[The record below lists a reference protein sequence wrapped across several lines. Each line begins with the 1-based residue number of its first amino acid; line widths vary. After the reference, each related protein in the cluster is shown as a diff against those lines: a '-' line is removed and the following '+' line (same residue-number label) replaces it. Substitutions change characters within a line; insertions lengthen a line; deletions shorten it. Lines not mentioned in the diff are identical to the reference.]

1 MMTVFKGW
9 VGWRINRVFVLLLVM
24 VWGIL
29 LTQACSGDGGS
40 AETDRAAMV
49 ALFHSTNGTVA
60 EQFLPPYLHI
70 PFDQWETDPSIQLWR
85 TSIQEGDTLLD
96 RWETFL
102 ENIDVFTGHENW
114 IGGIKTDGRGRIT
127 VLEIGARGFGAYW
140 YNGEIP
146 PELGNLSKLEVLDL
160 LGGIR
165 GEIPP
170 ELGNLNNLKELR
182 LNSDGYG
189 LTGEIPPELGNLR
202 RLEVLHLHGGFT
214 GEIPSE
220 LGNLRRLEV
229 LHLHGGFTGEIPSEL
244 GNLRRLEVLQL
255 HGRFTGEIPPELGDL
270 DNLESLSLYSNRLA
284 GCKPHTWRS
293 ITDRYTYRL
302 NLPFCEEP

>member
-1 MMTVFKGW
+1 MIVVFKGW
-9 VGWRINRVFVLLLVM
+9 LKRRINRAAVILLVM
-24 VWGIL
+24 VAGIL

-40 AETDRAAMV
+40 PETDRAAMV

-60 EQFLPPYLHI
+60 KQILPPYPHTPL
-70 PFDQWETDPSIQLWR
+70 DQWETDPSFQLWR
-85 TSIQEGDTLLD
+85 TSIQEGDTPLD

-127 VLEIGARGFGAYW
+127 VLEIGAWGFGAYW
-140 YNGEIP
+140 YSGEIP

-160 LGGIR
+160 IGGIR

-170 ELGNLNNLKELR
+170 ELGDLDNLKELR
-182 LNSDGYG
+182 LNSGGYG
-189 LTGEIPPELGNLR
+189 LTGEIPPELGNLSK
-202 RLEVLHLHGGFT
+202 LEVLELNGDLT
-214 GEIPSE
+214 GKIPSE

-229 LHLHGGFTGEIPSEL
+229 LDLHGG
-244 GNLRRLEVLQL
+244 
-255 HGRFTGEIPPELGDL
+255 FTGEIPPELGDL

-302 NLPFCEEP
+302 NLPFCEAP

>member
-1 MMTVFKGW
+1 MRTVFNRW

-24 VWGIL
+24 AAGIL
-29 LTQACSGDGGS
+29 LTQACLGDKGS

-60 EQFLPPYLHI
+60 EQILPPYPRRPL
-70 PFDQWETDPSIQLWR
+70 DQWETDPSFQLWR

-102 ENIDVFTGHENW
+102 ENIDAFTGHENW
-114 IGGIKTDGRGRIT
+114 VEGIKTDGRGRIT
-127 VLEIGARGFGAYW
+127 VLELGAWEFGASW
-140 YNGEIP
+140 YSGEIP

-160 LGGIR
+160 IGGIR

-182 LNSDGYG
+182 LNGDGYG
-189 LTGEIPPELGNLR
+189 LTGEIPPELGNLSK
-202 RLEVLHLHGGFT
+202 LEVLELSGDFT
-214 GEIPSE
+214 GKIPSE
-220 LGNLRRLEV
+220 LGKLRRLEV
-229 LHLHGGFTGEIPSEL
+229 LALYRG
-244 GNLRRLEVLQL
+244 
-255 HGRFTGEIPPELGDL
+255 FTGEIPPELGDL

-302 NLPFCEEP
+302 NLPFCEAP